1 MRIQVSRIALAIVAA
16 AAPVLT
22 FGQISGSEITTS
34 NLQSGVTVA
43 HQPVKLG
50 PYTAEFKT
58 TSVQTLANGTTIT
71 RTSTETRALDSEGR
85 RMTSRSNL
93 IGGNQSVASF
103 VHIEDPVENTQI
115 NWSGTIKQARVTK
128 LPPQDQRHGCWASD
142 SGSLQ
147 MNYGPITPRPTTA
160 RASSGEAAALL
171 ASRPS
176 VAREDLG
183 VQTIQGIEA
192 HGYRTTR
199 TIPAGQI
206 GNDQPMVT
214 TTESWHSASLGF
226 EVRQVSESPQSGK
239 STMELVSIDQSEPPI
254 TTFQPPEGYE
264 VTTEEL
270 HQVQCPETVKP

>member
-160 RASSGEAAALL
+160 RASSGEAAALM
-171 ASRPS
+171 AAKPS

-183 VQTIQGIEA
+183 V
-192 HGYRTTR
+192 R